1 MISAPTTTRRIQVS
15 CYDTT
20 QNANIVLFVPANE
33 KFLNA
38 IVDCVFDRGLVRH
51 EARIAFLCATFADI
65 DRERAA
71 TILKSIG
78 KFRSD
83 RPRAHWVRTDSL
95 LAPPSAR
102 KPSAAQSSASV
113 TLSQKQLAL
122 VKQRSVSKGVTQG
135 FQQSRL
141 AHQQVLDQFSAV
153 NWYVCNEFAV
163 SEVRP

>member
-1 MISAPTTTRRIQVS
+1 
-15 CYDTT
+15 
-20 QNANIVLFVPANE
+20 VPANE
-33 KFLNA
+33 KFLGA
-38 IVDCVFDRGLVRH
+38 IVDCVLDRGLVRH
-51 EARIAFLCATFADI
+51 EARITFLCATFADI

-95 LAPPSAR
+95 LLAPTSAR
-102 KPSAAQSSASV
+102 KPSAAKSSASV

-122 VKQRSVSKGVTQG
+122 VKRRSVSKGVTQG

-141 AHQQVLDQFSAV
+141 AHQQVLDQFAAV
-153 NWYVCNEFAV
+153 NWCVCCNEF
-163 SEVRP
+163 SFLDMRPANLIVYC

>member
-1 MISAPTTTRRIQVS
+1 
-15 CYDTT
+15 
-20 QNANIVLFVPANE
+20 
-33 KFLNA
+33 
-38 IVDCVFDRGLVRH
+38 
-51 EARIAFLCATFADI
+51 LCTTFADI

-95 LAPPSAR
+95 FAPSAP
-102 KPSAAQSSASV
+102 KSSATRSSTSV

-122 VKQRSVSKGVTQG
+122 VKRRSESKGVTKG

-141 AHQQVLDQFSAV
+141 AHQQVLDQFAAV
-153 NWYVCNEFAV
+153 NWCVCNAPAV
-163 SEVRP
+163 